1 MKALEFHT
9 TLGPEGTLN
18 VPAEVAR
25 QVPPEQPLRVIV
37 LFADPE
43 EDREW
48 ERFTAEEFLKG
59 YAEGDAIYDHLPA
72 G

>member
-1 MKALEFHT
+1 MTALEFQA
-9 TLGPEGTLN
+9 TLGPEGTLT

-25 QVPPEQPLRVIV
+25 QVPRERPLRVIV
-37 LFADPE
+37 LFSDQDE
-43 EDREW
+43 GREW

-59 YAEGDAIYDHLPA
+59 YAEGDAIYDQLPA